1 MGEHLLCTQGVRSS
15 TLLTS
20 TTSSLRRGFLFEVH
34 MLSIDLHGLR
44 HEDAKHK
51 LELFINEHWGK
62 QFLVVTGHSPPM
74 REIVFKLALEY
85 SLTYYHEP
93 LGTSI
98 IIQPH

>member
-1 MGEHLLCTQGVRSS
+1 
-15 TLLTS
+15 
-20 TTSSLRRGFLFEVH
+20 

-62 QFLVVTGHSPPM
+62 QFLVVTGNSSPM
-74 REIVFKLALEY
+74 REIVLELALEY
-85 SLTYYHEP
+85 NLSCYHEP

-98 IIQPH
+98 VIQSH